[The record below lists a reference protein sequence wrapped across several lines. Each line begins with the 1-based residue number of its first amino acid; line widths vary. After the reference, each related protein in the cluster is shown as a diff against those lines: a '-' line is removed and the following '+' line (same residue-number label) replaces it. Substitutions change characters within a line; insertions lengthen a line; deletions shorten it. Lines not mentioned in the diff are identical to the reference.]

1 MGKELIALLVV
12 LLMTALYS
20 LNNSASLYGPA
31 SSSPTYKQSSK
42 NSSHIEVR
50 RDGVGRI
57 YPLNEVS
64 RNYLPVNGEPFESG
78 DRIEYVS
85 PENSEHSGQIRRGR
99 MKGHT
104 LLLFKM
110 PVNLNEASIDDL
122 MALPGIG
129 FKTAEAIV
137 EFRKEKGPFK
147 TKAELM
153 NVRGIG
159 RKKYKKIKDK
169 LIL

>member
-20 LNNSASLYGPA
+20 LKNSASLYGPA
-31 SSSPTYKQSSK
+31 SSYPTYNQSSK
-42 NSSHIEVR
+42 NSSHIEIL

-64 RNYLPVNGEPFESG
+64 QNYIAVNGESFKSG
-78 DRIEYVS
+78 DRIEYVN

-99 MKGHT
+99 MKGQT
-104 LLLFKM
+104 LLLFGM

-137 EFRKEKGPFK
+137 KLRTEKGPFK
-147 TKAELM
+147 TRSELM

-169 LIL
+169 VTI